1 LPQTKSF
8 DVVIVGAGPA
18 GCVLAR
24 RLTEDEH
31 RSVLLLE
38 AGPDYGPD
46 SSAWPQEMRD
56 STAVATESHPWGH
69 VQSGLEPD
77 QQIALSRARVVG
89 GTSTVNGCVWLR
101 GSAADYDE
109 WAALGNP
116 GWAFVD
122 LLPYFKRAEADPV
135 GGEFHGT
142 NGPVP
147 IDRLRDGERNPAE
160 RALIAAAGTLGFPEL
175 ADLNAGANQCQG
187 VGPAPKNVA
196 DGVRMNAA
204 FTYLAPARSRQNL
217 KIESN
222 ATVDR
227 VLIEDGKVTGVV
239 TIDGR
244 TFRGVGVILSAGA
257 FGSPAILM
265 RSGVGPAGHLRGLN
279 IPIVVDLPGVGEN
292 LLDHPLVDGLMECAV
307 APGHEPPGRTFI
319 PIVLKARSRQSDEEI
334 DLHVYHGQGFD
345 ADHGG
350 WNFWF
355 SVSLQ
360 RARSQGRLRLTSWNP
375 HSPLEIDH
383 RYFSD
388 AADLETICDGVELV
402 NQLARTKPL
411 SDVVKPIPGRSL
423 EWTDRKDLRVKVKLN
438 AGTTYHPSG
447 TCRMGPVSD
456 RMSVVD
462 SEGRV
467 HGVAGLR
474 VVDASIFPTI
484 PRSNIHC
491 TIVAA
496 AEKLSDQLRGE

>member
-1 LPQTKSF
+1 LHLTNSF

-18 GCVLAR
+18 GCVLAC
-24 RLTEDEH
+24 RLTEDKN

-46 SSAWPQEMRD
+46 LSEWPEEMRD
-56 STAVATESHPWGH
+56 PTAVATESHSWGYVH
-69 VQSGLEPD
+69 SGLEAD
-77 QQIALSRARVVG
+77 QQIALSRAMVVG

-109 WAALGNP
+109 WAAMGNT
-116 GWAFVD
+116 GWAFSD

-135 GGEFHGT
+135 GGALHGT

-147 IDRLRDGERNPAE
+147 IARLGADERNPAE
-160 RALIAAAGTLGFPEL
+160 RALIAAADALEFPEL
-175 ADLNAGANQCQG
+175 ADLNAEAKQCQG
-187 VGPAPKNVA
+187 IGPAPKNVA

-204 FTYLAPARSRQNL
+204 FTYLAPARGRQNL
-217 KIESN
+217 KIESD
-222 ATVDR
+222 ALVDR
-227 VLIEDGKVTGVV
+227 VLFEGGTATGVV
-239 TIDGR
+239 TTDGR
-244 TFRGVGVILSAGA
+244 TFHGNEVILSAGA
-257 FGSPAILM
+257 YGTPAILM
-265 RSGVGPAGHLRGLN
+265 RSGIGPAYHLQEVG
-279 IPIVVDLPGVGEN
+279 IPAVVDLPGVGEN
-292 LLDHPLVDGLMECAV
+292 LLDHPVVNGLMECAI
-307 APGHEPPGRTFI
+307 APGHEPPGRTLI

-334 DLHVYHGQGFD
+334 DLHVYHGQNYN
-345 ADHGG
+345 ADRGG

-360 RARSQGRLRLTSWNP
+360 SARSQGRMRLTSMGP
-375 HSPLEIDH
+375 QSPLEIDH

-388 AADLETICDGVELV
+388 MADLETICDGVELV

-411 SDVVKPIPGRSL
+411 SDVVKPIPGQAL
-423 EWTDRKDLRVKVKLN
+423 EWADRDELRAKVKRN

-447 TCRMGPVSD
+447 TCRMGPVTD

-462 SEGRV
+462 SQGRV
-467 HGVAGLR
+467 HRMASLR

-484 PRSNIHC
+484 PRANIHF

-496 AEKLSDQLRGE
+496 AEKLSDAIRAS